1 VLEIVSNSIS
11 SAARHLSKLSLLLAL
26 SLVLLAPLAVP
37 RFGSLAAGND
47 IVVRVEGTIA
57 KVCQLVGDFDRQ
69 MNRSTLSLT
78 ATKYGVFGTD
88 LGVSFEHK
96 GELVFLFGDTAGW
109 NNYSGVLPKDDSWAH
124 TTDFNPDDG
133 LDLIFYIGR
142 PSKFLPPIV
151 PGLSQGPFEVPM
163 EGIDIN
169 GTAYVY
175 FTTNHT
181 SERTMGSSVLARF
194 DDNTRKFTYLY
205 TFSTAKFL
213 NVQVVAVNNSEIP
226 GLPQSSGKG
235 LLIWGSGE
243 YRKSDPYLAYMPL
256 ASIDYKSAVS
266 YFRGTDAGGNPQWS
280 RNEADATP
288 LFHDPIIGEFSVFW
302 HAQFKRWIMLYSGV
316 LMRSSAN
323 PWGSWSEKQ
332 TLFNA
337 LREGYTK
344 FIHWPGRDNLSDPL
358 RESTFGGPY
367 GPYVVEKFT
376 EGDSQRSTIYFT
388 LSTWNPYTTVLMRV
402 DIELKSSGQ
411 PSGDGTPLDSG
422 WLTNNDTGPPTKVQ
436 LSMPGDSD
444 ITTDSVSLSWTENTN
459 NDFAKY
465 EMYQSSAS
473 GNIGARIATFSDRSN
488 TSYEVTGLSP
498 GTTYYFTVRT
508 IDVEEL
514 SADSNRVGVSTE
526 ELPGRFPWLLVGGG
540 MVVVA
545 IVVVVVVMVLRSAR
559 KPSSGPPPPP

>member
-1 VLEIVSNSIS
+1 VLEIESHSIS
-11 SAARHLSKLSLLLAL
+11 SAARPLSKLSLLLAL

-57 KVCQLVGDFDRQ
+57 KVCQLVGDFDKQ
-69 MNRSTLSLT
+69 VNGPTPSLT
-78 ATKYGVFGTD
+78 FTRYGVLGTD

-96 GELVFLFGDTAGW
+96 GELVFLFGDTVGR

-133 LDLIFYIGR
+133 LGLIFYTGQLG
-142 PSKFLPPIV
+142 KFLPPIV

-169 GTAYVY
+169 GTAHVY

-181 SERTMGSSVLARF
+181 SERTMGSSILAKL

-256 ASIDYKSAVS
+256 GSIENKSTVS

-473 GNIGARIATFSDRSN
+473 GNFGARIATFSDRSN

-514 SADSNRVGVSTE
+514 SADSNRVGASTE
-526 ELPGRFPWLLVGGG
+526 ELPSRFPWLLIGGG

-545 IVVVVVVMVLRSAR
+545 VVVVVVVMVLRSAR